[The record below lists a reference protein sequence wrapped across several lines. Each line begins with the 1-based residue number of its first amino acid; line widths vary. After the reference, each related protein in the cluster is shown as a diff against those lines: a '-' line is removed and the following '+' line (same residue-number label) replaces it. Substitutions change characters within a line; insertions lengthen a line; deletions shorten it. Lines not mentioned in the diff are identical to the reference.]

1 MSVDAQLAA
10 AFAALQGSINQT
22 FQTLSGNAIVVSG
35 GGGGGTA
42 SAAVPTDN
50 FMVAGGIGTNV
61 IAYSYDGITWI
72 PSTSAIDIFT
82 VDGVCLSVA
91 WNGVIWVAVGINS
104 LLMGSPIIAHSSDGI
119 NWTESNDSS
128 IFSECITVAWNGSIW
143 LAGGGPGMG
152 GSPLASSPDGIN
164 WTAISNQIFVVYLS
178 LAWNGIMWVA
188 VSSRVAGSPY
198 PAGVGAAYSYD
209 GINWTAASGV
219 IATGVGQVLNITW
232 NGSRWFASCI
242 ISSQTI
248 GSYYQ
253 TMITSVDGINWTL
266 DSSASSLV
274 SNVIYDV
281 SSRRFITY
289 DPPSRRQLGGT
300 GTTSA
305 GGTGAVNFGSTLF
318 STTPIITATVTGV
331 NPAAVLL
338 SSMGP
343 TGFTATTYNPSFSIT
358 GPVPFNW
365 NAIQL

>member
-1 MSVDAQLAA
+1 MWVL
-10 AFAALQGSINQT
+10 G
-22 FQTLSGNAIVVSG
+22 LSGNGNSNIAYSADGIIWKYASNSLNTILTEIYAVASNGSMWIAVGRRTSD
-35 GGGGGTA
+35 GTA
-42 SAAVPTDN
+42 HAIYSYDGYNWYESTSAASIFGPGGLQA
-50 FMVAGGIGTNV
+50 VAWNGTMWVIGGDGSASL
-61 IAYSYDGITWI
+61 AYSYDGINWKKVTSVVPYVVGIAYNSSMWI
-72 PSTSAIDIFT
+72 VVGNNNTGAGGDCIGYSYDGISWTLSTSGSD
-82 VDGVCLSVA
+82 
-91 WNGVIWVAVGINS
+91 
-104 LLMGSPIIAHSSDGI
+104 LMKSA
-119 NWTESNDSS
+119 NDV
-128 IFSECITVAWNGSIW
+128 E
-143 LAGGGPGMG
+143 
-152 GSPLASSPDGIN
+152 
-164 WTAISNQIFVVYLS
+164 
-178 LAWNGIMWVA
+178 WNGIMWVA
-188 VSSRVAGSPY
+188 VTNRLPGSPY
-198 PAGVGAAYSYD
+198 GPGVGAAYSYD

-219 IATGVGQVLNITW
+219 IETAVGQVVNITW
-232 NGSRWFASCI
+232 NGSRWFACGI
-242 ISSQTI
+242 VYLT
-248 GSYYQ
+248 YYK

-274 SNVIYDV
+274 SNVIHDV

-305 GGTGAVNFGSTLF
+305 GGTSNVNFGSTLF

>member
-1 MSVDAQLAA
+1 MWVI
-10 AFAALQGSINQT
+10 GGY
-22 FQTLSGNAIVVSG
+22 GN
-35 GGGGGTA
+35 GT
-42 SAAVPTDN
+42 SL
-50 FMVAGGIGTNV
+50 
-61 IAYSYDGITWI
+61 AYSYDGINWKKV
-72 PSTSAIDIFT
+72 TS
-82 VDGVCLSVA
+82 VVPYV
-91 WNGVIWVAVGINS
+91 VGIAYNS
-104 LLMGSPIIAHSSDGI
+104 SMWIVVGNNDTGAGGDSIGYSYDGI
-119 NWTESNDSS
+119 SWTLSASGSS
-128 IFSECITVAWNGSIW
+128 V
-143 LAGGGPGMG
+143 MG
-152 GSPLASSPDGIN
+152 
-164 WTAISNQIFVVYLS
+164 TADDVE
-178 LAWNGIMWVA
+178 WNGIMWVA
-188 VSSRVAGSPY
+188 VGRRVTGSPY
-198 PAGVGAAYSYD
+198 PGVGAAYSYD

-219 IATGVGQVLNITW
+219 VETAVWQVVNITW
-232 NGSRWFASCI
+232 NGSRWFACGI
-242 ISSQTI
+242 INLT
-248 GSYYQ
+248 YYK

-274 SNVIYDV
+274 SNAIYDV

-318 STTPIITATVTGV
+318 STTPIIPATVTGV

>member
-1 MSVDAQLAA
+1 MWVL
-10 AFAALQGSINQT
+10 G
-22 FQTLSGNAIVVSG
+22 LSSNGNSNIAYSADGITWKYASYSLNTILTQINAIASNGSMWIAVGFRPSD
-35 GGGGGTA
+35 GTA
-42 SAAVPTDN
+42 HAIYSYDGYNWYESTSAASI
-50 FMVAGGIGTNV
+50 FGGSSSLLAVAWNGTMWVIGGYGPGASL
-61 IAYSYDGITWI
+61 AYSYDGINWKKVTSVVPYVHGIAYNSSMWI
-72 PSTSAIDIFT
+72 VVGNNNTYEGGDCIGYSYDGISWTLSTS
-82 VDGVCLSVA
+82 
-91 WNGVIWVAVGINS
+91 
-104 LLMGSPIIAHSSDGI
+104 GSNLIRGA
-119 NWTESNDSS
+119 NDV
-128 IFSECITVAWNGSIW
+128 E
-143 LAGGGPGMG
+143 
-152 GSPLASSPDGIN
+152 
-164 WTAISNQIFVVYLS
+164 
-178 LAWNGIMWVA
+178 WNGIMWVA

-274 SNVIYDV
+274 SNSIYGV

-305 GGTGAVNFGSTLF
+305 GGTSNVNFGSTLF